1 MDAAWLRWGLRAP
14 FDARD
19 VVRAVDAFR
28 RGEPVADRAY
38 QAFIR
43 LFCLTGGWSND
54 RVSRELATPPSPID
68 LPRDGGLLGLRDAA
82 AVDRAADKLRCD
94 GWLMREAAV
103 PAEVCDRLEA
113 FARSSP
119 SRVRGTDIVAPYGSG
134 GARGVRHDLSPE
146 AVINRP
152 DAQALMADRSLI
164 AVAAAYLGAQPMADV
179 TGMWWHTDF
188 SHEPDADAAQF
199 WHFDMDRPRWLKV
212 FVYLTDVGPDNG
224 PHCFVEGSHRN
235 GGIPWR
241 LRRRGYARLEDAE
254 VDAVYP
260 KSRQRVFV
268 APRGTLVVEDTRGL
282 HKGLPVQRG
291 ERLMFQTQF
300 SNSLFGASYPQY
312 RLNRPASAALEAAM
326 AAMPGLYD
334 AFVDAAEEMP
344 RDRGESR

>member
-1 MDAAWLRWGLRAP
+1 MDTVWLRWGLRAP
-14 FDARD
+14 LDARE
-19 VVRAVDAFR
+19 VARAVDAFR

-54 RVSRELATPPSPID
+54 RVSRQLAAAPPPID
-68 LPRDGGLLGLRDAA
+68 VPVGGGLLAVRDAA
-82 AVDRAADKLRCD
+82 AVDAAVSKLRRD

-103 PAEVCDRLEA
+103 PQDVCDRLEA
-113 FARSSP
+113 FARSAP
-119 SRVRGTDIVAPYGSG
+119 AQVRGTDIVAPYGRG
-134 GARGVRHDLSPE
+134 GGPGVRHDLSPE
-146 AVINRP
+146 AVINHP

-179 TGMWWHTDF
+179 TSMWWHTDF

-212 FVYLTDVGPDNG
+212 FVYLTDVGPDSG

-241 LRRRGYARLEDAE
+241 LRRRGYARLDDAE
-254 VDAVYP
+254 VDAAYP

-300 SNSLFGASYPQY
+300 SNSLFGARYPQY
-312 RLNRPASAALEAAM
+312 RLARPAHPDVESWLARAPALFAAFTAQE
-326 AAMPGLYD
+326 G
-334 AFVDAAEEMP
+334 
-344 RDRGESR
+344 RIG